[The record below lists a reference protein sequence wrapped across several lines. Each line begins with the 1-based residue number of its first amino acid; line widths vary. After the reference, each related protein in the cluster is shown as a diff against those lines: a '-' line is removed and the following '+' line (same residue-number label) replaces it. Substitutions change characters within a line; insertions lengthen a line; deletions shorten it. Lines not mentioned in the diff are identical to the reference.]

1 MLETIGV
8 SSMNDLLVD
17 IPQTLRLESLQLPAG
32 LSEFETMA
40 QVTALAKRNRV
51 FADRLTF
58 RGGGVYRRFIPAAV
72 AAVTSKPEFYTAYTP
87 YQAEASQG
95 TLQAIFEFQTLIAEL
110 TALDVANASLYDGA
124 TAVAEAAMMAF
135 VQTGRNE
142 VIVSGYVHP
151 EYVQVL
157 RAFGDGRGIKVRK
170 DGEPNKK
177 TAAVIFQQPDFLGLL
192 VDPRALTAAAHDA
205 GALAIAVVDPIS
217 LAVLAPPGEYG
228 ADIAVG
234 EGQQLGMAPS
244 FGGPH
249 VGFIACRKEL
259 VRKLPGRLVGTA
271 HDVQGRRGFVLA
283 LAAREQHIRRE
294 KATSNICTNHSLCA
308 LAAAVYLTYMGPY
321 GLRQVAEVSFKRA
334 HALAERL
341 AALPGWPRLSEP
353 ELMRHYS
360 RLASLNYSISENFYP
375 LGSCTMKYNPVAN
388 EAAAALPGFAGL
400 HPYQDEETVQGAL
413 ELMWR
418 LEQAL
423 CAVVGVDRVTLQP
436 AAGAHGEWTA
446 LRMIRAYQHSRGE
459 ARTEVLVPDSAHG
472 TNPASAALSG
482 FQVVEVKSGGDGRI
496 SLADLES
503 KLSPRTSALMLTN
516 PNTLGLFEREIL
528 DIAELV
534 HSTGAMLYYDGA
546 NLNAFM
552 GICRPGDMGFDAVH
566 MNLPKTFTTSPGRG
580 GPGAGPVGVKTELV
594 PFLPS
599 PTVERTNGRLTFDHK
614 PPQSIGRVRSFY
626 GNFGMLVR
634 AYTYILAMGGD
645 GLSQASRDAVL
656 SANYLR
662 KLLDGHLEMPHDGPC
677 MHEFVASAHNLTV
690 QDGVRALDLAKA
702 LLDREFYA
710 PTVYFPLVV
719 PEAIM
724 VEPTETESKATLDAF
739 AQAVRE
745 IVAQAKTDPQGLHQ
759 EPKRTPVGRL
769 DEVAAARRINAYLQ
783 GQSEDPVLRWKA
795 AAESPS

>member
-1 MLETIGV
+1 
-8 SSMNDLLVD
+8 
-17 IPQTLRLESLQLPAG
+17 
-32 LSEFETMA
+32 
-40 QVTALAKRNRV
+40 
-51 FADRLTF
+51 
-58 RGGGVYRRFIPAAV
+58 
-72 AAVTSKPEFYTAYTP
+72 
-87 YQAEASQG
+87 
-95 TLQAIFEFQTLIAEL
+95 
-110 TALDVANASLYDGA
+110 
-124 TAVAEAAMMAF
+124 
-135 VQTGRNE
+135 
-142 VIVSGYVHP
+142 
-151 EYVQVL
+151 
-157 RAFGDGRGIKVRK
+157 
-170 DGEPNKK
+170 
-177 TAAVIFQQPDFLGLL
+177 
-192 VDPRALTAAAHDA
+192 
-205 GALAIAVVDPIS
+205 
-217 LAVLAPPGEYG
+217 
-228 ADIAVG
+228 
-234 EGQQLGMAPS
+234 
-244 FGGPH
+244 
-249 VGFIACRKEL
+249 
-259 VRKLPGRLVGTA
+259 
-271 HDVQGRRGFVLA
+271 
-283 LAAREQHIRRE
+283 
-294 KATSNICTNHSLCA
+294 
-308 LAAAVYLTYMGPY
+308 
-321 GLRQVAEVSFKRA
+321 
-334 HALAERL
+334 
-341 AALPGWPRLSEP
+341 
-353 ELMRHYS
+353 
-360 RLASLNYSISENFYP
+360 
-375 LGSCTMKYNPVAN
+375 
-388 EAAAALPGFAGL
+388 
-400 HPYQDEETVQGAL
+400 
-413 ELMWR
+413 MWR

-423 CAVVGVDRVTLQP
+423 CAIVGVDRVTLQP

-566 MNLPKTFTTSPGRG
+566 MNLHKTFTTPHGGG
-580 GPGAGPVGVKTELV
+580 GPGAGPVGVKSELV
-594 PFLPS
+594 PFLPA
-599 PTVERTNGRLTFDHK
+599 PTVERTNGRLTLDHK
-614 PPQSIGRVRSFY
+614 RPQSIGRVRSFY